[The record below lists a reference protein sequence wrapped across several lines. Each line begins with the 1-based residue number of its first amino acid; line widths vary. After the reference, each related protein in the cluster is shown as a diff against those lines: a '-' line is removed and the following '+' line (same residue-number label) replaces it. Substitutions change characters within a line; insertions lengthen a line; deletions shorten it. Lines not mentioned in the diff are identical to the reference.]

1 MEFIHL
7 LKKESQE
14 FDRRLF
20 IAGSLAGI
28 INTLMIFILSS
39 AANRISDGKTAY
51 RELAMVAICLAA
63 FCYSKGYLLTRST
76 RMIEEI
82 VLNIR
87 LRIAEKIRNTDLR
100 SFERMDRASLYNAI
114 STHTLTISRASSI
127 VVSAA
132 TSLVLLACAFIVIF
146 LQSTTAFLILLGALG
161 FILVTLSSQR
171 NRILDALKA
180 VTMQDNVFVARFG
193 DLLDGFKELK
203 MDAAKNQ
210 DFFESDL
217 APAARKARDLR
228 TVGGYIV
235 NNSVLVASSALFVLL
250 SAVVFLLPVFSPAD
264 TTKLVFI
271 TTLIVFI
278 IGPMG
283 EVVYSFSTLT
293 DVNTSIAEIY
303 RIEAKLDS
311 AFESGGRDVVT
322 AEPAPSRFE
331 SIHCENM
338 SFAYHNEKG
347 EAAFSL
353 EPFDFHLTA
362 GEMLFITGGNGSG
375 KSTFLKVLAGLYP
388 PDSGAILLDGA
399 PVGGANRQAYRGL
412 FAPIFTDFHLFE
424 TLYGIHNMDEQL
436 LTEWLHRT
444 ELTHKTS
451 VEERKITNVNL
462 STGQRKR
469 LALVLALLE
478 DKPFLLLDEW
488 AAEQDPVFRRK
499 FYREILPELKAQGK
513 TIIAVSHDDDHYEV
527 ADRALKMQYGKFV
540 PLTHGA

>member
-1 MEFIHL
+1 MEFINL
-7 LKKESQE
+7 LKKESKE

-20 IAGSLAGI
+20 IAGSIAGI
-28 INTLMIFILSS
+28 INTLLIFILST
-39 AANRISDGKTAY
+39 AADRIAEGKTAY
-51 RELAMVAICLAA
+51 RELVLVAICLGA
-63 FCYSKGYLLTRST
+63 FWFSKGYLLTRST

-87 LRIAEKIRNTDLR
+87 LRIAEKIRNSDLR
-100 SFERMDRASLYNAI
+100 AFERMDRSSLYNAI
-114 STHTLTISRASSI
+114 STHTLIISRASSI

-132 TSLVLLACAFIVIF
+132 TSLVLLACAFLVIF
-146 LQSTTAFLILLGALG
+146 LKSTTAFVILVAALA
-161 FILVTLSSQR
+161 FVLVTLFSQR
-171 NRILDALKA
+171 EKILVALKA
-180 VTMQDNVFVARFG
+180 VTAQDNVFVARFG

-203 MDAAKNQ
+203 MDANKNR

-228 TVGGYIV
+228 TSGGYIV

-250 SAVVFLLPVFSPAD
+250 SAVVFLLPVFSPSD
-264 TTKLVFI
+264 TPQLVFI
-271 TTLIVFI
+271 STLIVFI
-278 IGPMG
+278 IGPMS
-283 EVVYSFSTLT
+283 EVVFSFSTLT
-293 DVNTSIAEIY
+293 DVNTSIGEIY

-311 AFESGGRDVVT
+311 AFDQGGDIVT
-322 AEPAPSRFE
+322 SEAAPARFE
-331 SIHCENM
+331 SIRCETM
-338 SFAYHNEKG
+338 SFSYHNEKG

-353 EPFDFHLTA
+353 EPFDFEIKA
-362 GEMLFITGGNGSG
+362 GEMVFITGGNGSG

-388 PDSGAILLDGA
+388 PDSGAILLNGT
-399 PVGGANRQAYRGL
+399 PVTPDTRQAYRGL

-424 TLYGIHNMDEQL
+424 TLYGVPNLDEKVVA
-436 LTEWLHRT
+436 EWLHRT
-444 ELTHKTS
+444 ELLHKTTITDG
-451 VEERKITNVNL
+451 KITNINL

-469 LALVLALLE
+469 LALVLALLD
-478 DKPFLLLDEW
+478 DKPILLLDEW

-540 PLTHGA
+540 PITHS